1 MKNKLKEA
9 ILDSFISKIR
19 VLDTDMNDVQVR
31 RIANALTNDCID
43 LFIENNEKINELYQQ
58 TLLEYEHNRKMYG
71 DDIVYIQDNTKKL
84 LDKMKQDGFVTYTHN
99 AKTGTKTL
107 TSRTAVV
114 NDMVEFL
121 NTLNRRIINFYVNV
135 FKATDQDNIQTK
147 LI

>member
-1 MKNKLKEA
+1 
-9 ILDSFISKIR
+9 
-19 VLDTDMNDVQVR
+19 
-31 RIANALTNDCID
+31 
-43 LFIENNEKINELYQQ
+43 
-58 TLLEYEHNRKMYG
+58 
-71 DDIVYIQDNTKKL
+71 
-84 LDKMKQDGFVTYTHN
+84 MKQDGFVTYTHN

-147 LI
+147 LF